1 MYNPVYGVWC
11 GVVCVVLC
19 VVLLLVLVSCWLVVV
34 VGFVV
39 VFCCCNTGKLSP
51 DGWKFRFP
59 STLLYRYK
67 TVFENI

>member
-34 VGFVV
+34 VVVGFGC
-39 VFCCCNTGKLSP
+39 F
-51 DGWKFRFP
+51 
-59 STLLYRYK
+59 LLLQHRK
-67 TVFENI
+67 IVS

>member
-19 VVLLLVLVSCWLVVV
+19 VVVLLVLVSCWLLKFCWFYWLF
-34 VGFVV
+34 FVELHRKIV
-39 VFCCCNTGKLSP
+39 S
-51 DGWKFRFP
+51 DGLKFRFP